1 MKNIFFLLFL
11 SGLTVAYSQV
21 ITEEELKVMVVSAQE
36 NVIGAHESIVRKTN
50 EDFANAIWGKK
61 VRFNE
66 ADIIRFFNRPGGE
79 KASAGVDVYTNNK
92 KGWGYPFDPKAT
104 KDLLIENGLRV
115 TPSYNTIW
123 INANQDLLYA
133 ESKTEGHVITLELYC
148 PHQRFLELLRI
159 GRTQSI
165 EFLITGYWGSVS
177 SDGNSSDGKIYGVLT
192 EVHAEAQL
200 IKCSNG
206 HEFDKAAG
214 YKFCPTCGEPL
225 N

>member
-1 MKNIFFLLFL
+1 
-11 SGLTVAYSQV
+11 V
-21 ITEEELKVMVVSAQE
+21 ITEEELNAMVKSAQE
-36 NVIGAHESIVRKTN
+36 NVVGAHESIVRKTN
-50 EDFANAIWGKK
+50 EDVAKAVWGKK

-66 ADIIRFFNRPGGE
+66 ADIIKFFNRPGGE
-79 KASAGVDVYTNNK
+79 KAVAGVDVYTNNK

-104 KDLLIENGLRV
+104 KDLLIENGVRV

-133 ESKTEGHVITLELYC
+133 ESKKEGHGIILELYC
-148 PHQRFLELLRI
+148 PHERFLEVLRI

-165 EFLITGYWGSVS
+165 EFLITGYWGSVA
-177 SDGNSSDGKIYGVLT
+177 SDGSKSDATIYGVLT
-192 EVHAEAQL
+192 QVNTEAQL

-206 HEFDKAAG
+206 HEFDKDVG
-214 YKFCPTCGEPL
+214 HKFCPTCGEPL